1 MKLDVFAVIVEGGAA
16 TSEAGTVRIK
26 RSDIPATIKYASE
39 LSGIPVKDLHKLGST
54 GKTPTS
60 GDIDLG
66 VDVHKYDH
74 ERVHA
79 RMMQKLGGKGGVFNK
94 GTKVGSYAVP
104 IKGDPEKG
112 LVQVDFMYTPN
123 TDWAKFAYHSE
134 GEGSKY
140 KGAVRTI
147 LLMAVAA
154 GLQEPGTD
162 HFEFDPDSGD
172 MIIRAGR
179 TLDLNAGLRRIFQHR
194 PRNKAGTAYLKT
206 MKSIPIEDFKALFPD
221 VPVKNGII
229 TIEDPDKVVKM
240 LFGGG
245 TTANDVRT
253 AEQILALIKK
263 KFDEAKQKEIFN
275 KARERAVRLV
285 GKMRLPPELS
295 DET

>member
-1 MKLDVFAVIVEGGAA
+1 MKLGELVTLKEGGAA
-16 TSEAGTVRIK
+16 TSDAGTVRIR

-54 GKTPTS
+54 GKTPDS

-66 VDVHKYDH
+66 VDVHKYDA

-79 RMMQKLGGKGGVFNK
+79 RMIDKLGPKGGVFNK

-104 IKGDPEKG
+104 IKGDPERG

-123 TDWAKFAYHSE
+123 TDWAKFAYYSE

-172 MIIRAGR
+172 ITVRAGR

-194 PRNKAGTAYLKT
+194 PRNKKGDAYLKT
-206 MKSIPIEDFKALFPD
+206 MKTIPMEDFRKMFPD
-221 VPVKNGII
+221 VPVKDGII
-229 TIEDPDKVVKM
+229 TIEDPEKVVKM
-240 LFGGG
+240 LFGRSV
-245 TTANDVRT
+245 TSNDVRT
-253 AEQILALIKK
+253 AEQVLELIRK
-263 KFDEAKQKEIFN
+263 KFDAAKQEEIFT
-275 KARERAVRLV
+275 KAKERASRLV
-285 GKMRLPPELS
+285 GKMRLPPELM